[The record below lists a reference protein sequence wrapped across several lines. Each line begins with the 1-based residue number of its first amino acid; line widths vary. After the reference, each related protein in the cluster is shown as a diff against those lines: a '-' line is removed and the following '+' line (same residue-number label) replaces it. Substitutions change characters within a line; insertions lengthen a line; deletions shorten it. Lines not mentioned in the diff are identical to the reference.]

1 MSAMK
6 VRRPATLGVGIN
18 ADLLI
23 RRFARER
30 RLNESMKYLRL
41 GNGLED
47 GWSEKDS
54 TAQSF
59 LQCVR
64 QAFLATTN
72 PDEASLMS
80 LDKCS

>member
-1 MSAMK
+1 
-6 VRRPATLGVGIN
+6 
-18 ADLLI
+18 
-23 RRFARER
+23 
-30 RLNESMKYLRL
+30 MKYLRL